1 MARGE
6 RIRDAMRTETAAQ
19 GSEPHDEAAAVLAA
33 RDKDE
38 LFSHY
43 QSVTADPRTTLAEHT
58 RML

>member
-1 MARGE
+1 
-6 RIRDAMRTETAAQ
+6 
-19 GSEPHDEAAAVLAA
+19 LAA